1 MEFQGNLRSVCY
13 YEYGSVISN
22 LKLGVEG
29 ERTKVGGLS
38 EVECVREDDIMI
50 SEGELNIVLVDAKDI
65 AEARAVQLLEEH
77 IHTGQYLL
85 KKV

>member
-1 MEFQGNLRSVCY
+1 M
-13 YEYGSVISN
+13 
-22 LKLGVEG
+22 
-29 ERTKVGGLS
+29 GGLS

-77 IHTGQYLL
+77 IHTGEYLL

>member
-1 MEFQGNLRSVCY
+1 MSVCY
-13 YEYGSVISN
+13 YEYGSVVN
-22 LKLGVEG
+22 DLKLGVKG

-38 EVECVREDDIMI
+38 EVKGVREDDIMI
-50 SEGELNIVLVDAKDI
+50 SECELNIVLVDAEDI
-65 AEARAVQLLEEH
+65 AETRAVQLLEEH